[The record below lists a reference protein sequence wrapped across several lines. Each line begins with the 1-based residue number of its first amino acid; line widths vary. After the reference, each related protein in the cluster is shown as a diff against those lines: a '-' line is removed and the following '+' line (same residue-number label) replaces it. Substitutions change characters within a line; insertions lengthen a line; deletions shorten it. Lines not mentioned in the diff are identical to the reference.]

1 MVRTAVR
8 SCSVFEATLRPACP
22 AICHAASS
30 GDRDNRAAF
39 LSSIDLRMNIVTRFL
54 LELQEMSLLAAGAA
68 RGLFKKPRYVPETI
82 AQMDSVG
89 VGSLT
94 IIILTGFFTG
104 GVLTLQTYQTLASYG
119 AVDQLGYLVSISLV
133 RELGPVLTALMV
145 TGRVVSAISAELG
158 SMVVSE
164 QIDAMRALGTDP
176 VRKLV
181 APRLIALVITLPLL
195 TLIADVMGI
204 AGGWVVS
211 IFLYGLPS
219 SMFLNSVRDGI
230 TTDDIIG
237 GIVKPL
243 VFAFLM
249 GTIACYKGLKTEG
262 GTVGVGRSTTT
273 AVVTASIIVIIA
285 DFFLAKALQV
295 ILGTQS

>member
-1 MVRTAVR
+1 
-8 SCSVFEATLRPACP
+8 
-22 AICHAASS
+22 
-30 GDRDNRAAF
+30 
-39 LSSIDLRMNIVTRFL
+39 MNIVTRAL
-54 LELQEMSLLAAGAA
+54 LELQEMSLLAARAA
-68 RGLFKKPRYVPETI
+68 RGLFRKPHYAPETI
-82 AQMDSVG
+82 AQMDSIG

-119 AVDQLGYLVSISLV
+119 AVDQIGYLVSISLV

-181 APRLIALVITLPLL
+181 APRLVALIITLPLL
-195 TLIADVMGI
+195 TLIADVLGI
-204 AGGWVVS
+204 AGGWAVS
-211 IFLYGLPS
+211 TWLYNLPS
-219 SMFLNSVRDGI
+219 TMFTSSVRDGI
-230 TTDDIIG
+230 TTDDITG
-237 GIVKPL
+237 GIIKPL

-249 GTIACYKGLKTEG
+249 GTIACYRGLKTEG
-262 GTVGVGRSTTT
+262 GTVGVGRSTTS

-295 ILGTQS
+295 ILGTQM

>member
-1 MVRTAVR
+1 
-8 SCSVFEATLRPACP
+8 
-22 AICHAASS
+22 
-30 GDRDNRAAF
+30 
-39 LSSIDLRMNIVTRFL
+39 MNIFTRFL
-54 LELQEMSLLAAGAA
+54 LELQEMSLLVGRAA
-68 RGLFKKPRYVPETI
+68 RGLFRKPRYVPETI

-119 AVDQLGYLVSISLV
+119 AVDQLGYLTSVSLV

-181 APRLIALVITLPLL
+181 APRILALIITLPLL
-195 TLIADVMGI
+195 TLVADVVGI
-204 AGGWVVS
+204 GGGWAVS
-211 IFLYGLPS
+211 SLLFGLPS
-219 SMFLNSVRDGI
+219 SMFINSVRDGI

-237 GIVKPL
+237 GIIKPL
-243 VFAFLM
+243 FFAMLM
-249 GTIACYKGLKTEG
+249 GTIACRKGLKTEG
-262 GTVGVGRSTTT
+262 GTVGVGRSTTS
-273 AVVTASIIVIIA
+273 AVVMASIIVIIA
-285 DFFLAKALQV
+285 DFILARALQL
-295 ILGTQS
+295 ILGTASS